1 MSGKDSLFNTLQW
14 FVRLPYYCAI
24 DDFRKRVSH
33 MLQAW
38 DKPQAKAKC
47 RGARSEGRSQ
57 GGGARRSIA
66 SSGADHIAFVGRCP

>member
-38 DKPQAKAKC
+38 DKPQAKAKF
-47 RGARSEGRSQ
+47 RGARSEGRS
-57 GGGARRSIA
+57 
-66 SSGADHIAFVGRCP
+66 